1 MGLSD
6 FFSLRNA
13 RKIQYL
19 FDRSNVP
26 QKENIMNT
34 LFLQVGEY
42 NQGRLQIDNW
52 GGGAIFIYS
61 CSTQLISFEIVI

>member
-42 NQGRLQIDNW
+42 N
-52 GGGAIFIYS
+52 AKTFIRY
-61 CSTQLISFEIVI
+61 